1 MSKRRHQRFVRRL
14 ETEFSAEGKNYR
26 AISSDLSCSGLF
38 IRTNHAFTPGTILDI
53 VIHLP
58 DGTSAMLKGRVCRA
72 LKTPVVSLKNGMGIE
87 LIERDAHY
95 SRFMRTFTGE
105 CEEETAP
112 RAKPETPE
120 TIREMPKPA
129 QDEFLIVVCGQCN
142 VKNRVNK
149 SRIASGPLCG
159 KCGRPLVLQA

>member
-1 MSKRRHQRFVRRL
+1 
-14 ETEFSAEGKNYR
+14 
-26 AISSDLSCSGLF
+26 
-38 IRTNHAFTPGTILDI
+38 
-53 VIHLP
+53 
-58 DGTSAMLKGRVCRA
+58 MLKGRVCRA